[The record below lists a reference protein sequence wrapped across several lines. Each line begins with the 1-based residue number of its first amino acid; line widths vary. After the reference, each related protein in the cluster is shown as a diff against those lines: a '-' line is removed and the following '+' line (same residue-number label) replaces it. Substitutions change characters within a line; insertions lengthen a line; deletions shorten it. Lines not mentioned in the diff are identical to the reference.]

1 MASKNHEKGTAS
13 RTAMISSLS
22 RFESVD
28 ESSISAIREEVDY
41 LLDTLEVLRATNEIS
56 NDAFLESGSIQGGL
70 TLILNLL
77 AQGIPDE
84 ANSQLI
90 RLKQRANS
98 IHESFPELDG
108 KVEGRR

>member
-1 MASKNHEKGTAS
+1 
-13 RTAMISSLS
+13 MISSLS
-22 RFESVD
+22 RFQTVD
-28 ESSISAIREEVDY
+28 DSSIPAIREEVEY
-41 LLDTLEVLRATNEIS
+41 LQDTLEVLRATNEIS

-98 IHESFPELDG
+98 IHEKFPELDS
-108 KVEGRR
+108 KVESRR

>member
-1 MASKNHEKGTAS
+1 
-13 RTAMISSLS
+13 MITSLS
-22 RFESVD
+22 RFQTVD
-28 ESSISAIREEVDY
+28 DRSIPPIRDVVEY

-98 IHESFPELDG
+98 IHEKFPELDT
-108 KVEGRR
+108 KVESRR

>member
-1 MASKNHEKGTAS
+1 
-13 RTAMISSLS
+13 MITSLS
-22 RFESVD
+22 RFQTVD
-28 ESSISAIREEVDY
+28 DRSIPPIREEVEY
-41 LLDTLEVLRATNEIS
+41 LLDTLEIS

-98 IHESFPELDG
+98 IHEKFPELDT
-108 KVEGRR
+108 KVESRR